1 MGEPAQKRLI
11 RRLDLERFLAK
22 VRPHPSPDASLEQYT
37 LSGSTAATILYIAY
51 LQGDIVGK
59 RVLDLGCGT
68 GRLALGSCF
77 LGAKSVTGIDIDK
90 TAINLARENSA
101 SVGMANKVDWVQ
113 ADIAAVTG
121 KFDTV
126 IQNPP
131 FGVQKRAADRSF
143 LEKGLQS
150 ADAVYSLHN
159 HPEVD
164 KRLAAKLKAS
174 GGQPT
179 RVEPSPF
186 LQRFISERGGM
197 VEVVFAIPLVIPRM
211 FDFHTKV
218 KREIVVDLYV
228 LRKRL

>member
-1 MGEPAQKRLI
+1 MGEPTQTRLI
-11 RRLDLERFLAK
+11 RRLDLERFLGKAK
-22 VRPHPSPDASLEQYT
+22 PHPSPDASLEQYT
-37 LSGSTAATILYIAY
+37 LSESTAATILYIAY
-51 LQGDIVGK
+51 VQGDIVGK

-68 GRLALGSCF
+68 GRLALGSAF
-77 LGAKSVTGIDIDK
+77 LGAESVMGIDIDK

-101 SVGMANKVDWVQ
+101 SVGMADKIEWVQ

-131 FGVQKRAADRSF
+131 FGVQKRAADRRF
-143 LEKGLQS
+143 LEKSLQS

-164 KRLAAKLKAS
+164 KRLAAKLKAC
-174 GGQPT
+174 GGQPV
-179 RVEPSPF
+179 RVEPSRF

-197 VEVVFAIPLVIPRM
+197 VEAVFAIPLVIPRM
-211 FDFHTKV
+211 FDFHTKT

-228 LRKRL
+228 LRKTR